1 MTAWVT
7 TGEIYITSGF
17 CAVGNSRDRSS
28 QILQSIMAKEAENSN
43 KDASSR
49 RLTPQS
55 EISVDSGGE
64 LTNKEQAPHSVS
76 LEVKVQARKWHRK

>member
-55 EISVDSGGE
+55 EISIDSGVSS
-64 LTNKEQAPHSVS
+64 QAPHSVS